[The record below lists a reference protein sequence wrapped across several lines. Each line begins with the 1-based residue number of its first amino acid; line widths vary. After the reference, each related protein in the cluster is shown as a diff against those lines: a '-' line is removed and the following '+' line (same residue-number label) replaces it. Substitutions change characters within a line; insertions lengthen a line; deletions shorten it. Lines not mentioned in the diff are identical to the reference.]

1 MLPALL
7 HEIVFIEGAAIPARQ
22 AAAPFLYDLT
32 QEEQSKSQVETAAV
46 SVAVEEEAGRAT
58 PTLTSTIPA
67 HDGGVEEDVGSR
79 GEAQKGGSG
88 ALEAR

>member
-46 SVAVEEEAGRAT
+46 SVAVEEEAVEDDFQPLRRLRGR
-58 PTLTSTIPA
+58 
-67 HDGGVEEDVGSR
+67 
-79 GEAQKGGSG
+79 
-88 ALEAR
+88 